1 MQPGDRPPAADGHQ
15 VATAADELAVERDV
29 ELRANFCAF
38 FDHQFPLVV
47 RFVMRCGA
55 SLHGAQDAAQEAFV
69 AAWRD
74 LKRGRWEEVANQEGW
89 IRMVALRQHWHAQ
102 GRCRKVRVISVPDF
116 PDLERPGL
124 STVDMTIESLDVMKV
139 LSALDPELQA
149 VMACDMDGFTATE
162 TGQALGLT
170 EQQVRDRR
178 KKARRKLARQL
189 GVRKKQK
196 GEQA

>member
-1 MQPGDRPPAADGHQ
+1 MQPGERPPSADGQQ
-15 VATAADELAVERDV
+15 VATAKDELAVQPGV
-29 ELRANFCAF
+29 ELRARFCAF
-38 FDHQFPLVV
+38 FDNQFPLVV

-55 SLHGAQDAAQEAFV
+55 SLPEAQDAAQDAFV
-69 AAWRD
+69 AAW
-74 LKRGRWEEVANQEGW
+74 LGLMQGTWQEVTNQEGW
-89 IRMVALRQHWHAQ
+89 IRMVALRRHWRARGS
-102 GRCRKVRVISVPDF
+102 GRRLRIIPVRDV

-124 STVDMTIESLDVMKV
+124 STVDLTIESLDVMKA

-149 VMACDMDGFTATE
+149 VMACDMDEFTAAE

-178 KKARRKLARQL
+178 KKARRKLAMQL
-189 GVRKKQK
+189 GERKKQK